1 MLIKQKPRVCIYA
14 TALIFKLLLSAKI
27 IQTIIY
33 VSAVSINRR
42 YGYIFEKVSPVSQKE
57 TVREAFLLPPQLF

>member
-1 MLIKQKPRVCIYA
+1 MMLFFSSVQKQYNI
-14 TALIFKLLLSAKI
+14 LLLSAKI

>member
-1 MLIKQKPRVCIYA
+1 MHPFSLSIFYFLI
-14 TALIFKLLLSAKI
+14 LLSAKI